1 MMFPMVL
8 RLTDTLTNTER
19 PLAPISP
26 DRILRIYVC
35 GITPYAES
43 HVGHALHAI
52 VFDVLR
58 RYLEWRPA
66 QDEAT
71 PWLGVKHVQNFTDI
85 DDKLI
90 DRSQRLGISMLDLA
104 DQNIEAYFRQLTA
117 MNVLPAT
124 EYPRVTQLV
133 PNIVR
138 FIEGLVAKGAAYESG
153 GDVYY
158 RVRSKNDYGKLSK
171 RDINDLLS
179 GARVDASE
187 LKDDPL
193 DFALWKTAKPGEP
206 SWESP
211 WGQGRPGWHIECSVM
226 SYESLGEQIDIHG
239 GGADLIF
246 PHHENE
252 IAQTESYTG
261 RPPFANFWMHNALLQ
276 LGSDKMSKSIGNMIS
291 IGEVLERF
299 GGDALR
305 MFVIT
310 SHYRSP
316 STYSDEALE
325 ASAKG
330 AERLREAAFGGSSGE
345 SLTFGAAAV
354 RNRFMEA
361 MDLDLNTPRALAVL
375 FELARDINRERTAGN
390 DTGGMQRLL
399 RQLAGVLGFN
409 LEAPAQKK
417 QEAAPFIDLLVELRR
432 ELRTAKQYQL
442 ADSLRDRLVALGVEL
457 RDSSEGTDWTLR

>member
-1 MMFPMVL
+1 MASFRSV
-8 RLTDTLTNTER
+8 
-19 PLAPISP
+19 IS
-26 DRILRIYVC
+26 
-35 GITPYAES
+35 
-43 HVGHALHAI
+43 
-52 VFDVLR
+52 
-58 RYLEWRPA
+58 
-66 QDEAT
+66 
-71 PWLGVKHVQNFTDI
+71 
-85 DDKLI
+85 
-90 DRSQRLGISMLDLA
+90 
-104 DQNIEAYFRQLTA
+104 
-117 MNVLPAT
+117 
-124 EYPRVTQLV
+124 
-133 PNIVR
+133 
-138 FIEGLVAKGAAYESG
+138 
-153 GDVYY
+153 
-158 RVRSKNDYGKLSK
+158 
-171 RDINDLLS
+171 NDLLS

-325 ASAKG
+325 AAARG
-330 AERLREAAFGGSSGE
+330 AERLREAAFGASSGE
-345 SLTFGAAAV
+345 SMTFGAAAV

-375 FELARDINRERTAGN
+375 FELARDINRERTAGS